1 MSKLRL
7 SVRFANVLKAMGN
20 NKISKEILRNVNQ
33 EMDLVNNYVDI
44 TSTKDNLSFTPDR
57 KANELLQDIP
67 NYFMVTNHG
76 NLLFK
81 SSNKKIF
88 KALDFDM
95 EAPTAFQI
103 PQGTIGDVLKE
114 ITSEVSGKTYCLFKE
129 KGSERLGVI
138 NKQALK
144 PHNDIYYQYLPNQ
157 DTYGCE
163 PGAISPWENALD
175 VHVDVI
181 STSRNNIKVGRL
193 VRTIVKETYSDSELE
208 EFVNTYKS
216 TYDILGDAFNK
227 IEIVE
232 GEDIIHWYNKENYV
246 SGGGTLNSSCM
257 AEVAKT
263 YFNIYVK
270 NSNVKMVILYGDE
283 GKIKDGRYRDK
294 KIKGRAILWTCEI
307 DGEAATYMDR
317 IYTKDDSD
325 SRLFKEFA
333 LKNGWW
339 HKEHQDME
347 PTQYVTNGTQR
358 KRATIKVKLDKAK
371 TGKLPYMDTLC
382 YIDTKGK
389 FCTNNPSN
397 CDDEYRRTARTTH
410 GSWHEN
416 D

>member
-44 TSTKDNLSFTPDR
+44 TSTKDNLIFTPDR

-67 NYFMVTNHG
+67 NYFIVIGSG

-81 SSNKKIF
+81 RSNRKIF
-88 KALDFDM
+88 EALEFDM
-95 EAPTAFQI
+95 DAPTAFQI
-103 PQGTIGDVLKE
+103 SKSTIGDILKE
-114 ITSEVSGKTYCLFKE
+114 YVSEQSGKTYCLFKE
-129 KGSERLGVI
+129 KGTERLGVI
-138 NKQALK
+138 NKGALK
-144 PHNDIYYQYLPNQ
+144 PHSEIYYKYLSG
-157 DTYGCE
+157 DDCYGD
-163 PGAISPWENALD
+163 GSISPWESALD
-175 VHVDVI
+175 VHVDVV

-193 VRTIVKETYSDSELE
+193 VRTIVKETYTDSELE

-227 IEIVE
+227 IEVVE
-232 GEDIIHWYNKENYV
+232 GEDIVHWYNKENYV

-270 NSNVKMVILYGDE
+270 NPNVKMVILYGDY
-283 GKIKDGRYRDK
+283 GKINDGRYRDK

-307 DGEAATYMDR
+307 DGVEATYMDR

-325 SRLFKEFA
+325 SRLFKEYA
-333 LKNGWW
+333 LHNGWW

-347 PTQYVTNGTQR
+347 PSQYVTNGVDR
-358 KRATIKVKLDKAK
+358 KRATIKVKLEKSK

-382 YIDTKGK
+382 YVDTKGK
-389 FCTNNPSN
+389 FCTNKSDI

>member
-7 SVRFANVLKAMGN
+7 SVKFANVLKAMGN

-67 NYFMVTNHG
+67 NYFIVIGSG

-81 SSNKKIF
+81 RSNRKIF
-88 KALDFDM
+88 EALEFDM
-95 EAPTAFQI
+95 DAPTAFQI
-103 PQGTIGDVLKE
+103 SKSTIGDILKE
-114 ITSEVSGKTYCLFKE
+114 YVSEQSGKTYCLFKE
-129 KGSERLGVI
+129 KGTERLGVI
-138 NKQALK
+138 NKGALT
-144 PHNDIYYQYLPNQ
+144 PHSEIYYKYLPGQ
-157 DTYGCE
+157 DCYE
-163 PGAISPWENALD
+163 PGSISPWENALD
-175 VHVDVI
+175 VHVDVV

-193 VRTIVKETYSDSELE
+193 VRTIVKETYTDSELE

-227 IEIVE
+227 IEVVE
-232 GEDIIHWYNKENYV
+232 GEDIVHWYNKENYV

-270 NSNVKMVILYGDE
+270 NPNVKMVILYGDY
-283 GKIKDGRYRDK
+283 GKINDGRYRDK

-307 DGEAATYMDR
+307 DGVEATYMDR
-317 IYTKDDSD
+317 VYTKDDSD
-325 SRLFKEFA
+325 TRLFKEYA
-333 LKNGWW
+333 LHNGWW

-347 PTQYVTNGTQR
+347 PTQYVTNGTDR
-358 KRATIKVKLDKAK
+358 KRATIKVKLEKSK

-382 YIDTKGK
+382 YVDTKGK
-389 FCTNNPSN
+389 FCTNKSDI

>member
-7 SVRFANVLKAMGN
+7 SVKFANVLKAMGN

-67 NYFMVTNHG
+67 NYFIVIGSG

-81 SSNKKIF
+81 RSNRKIF
-88 KALDFDM
+88 EALEFDM
-95 EAPTAFQI
+95 DAPTAFQI
-103 PQGTIGDVLKE
+103 SKSTIGDILKE
-114 ITSEVSGKTYCLFKE
+114 YVSEQSGKTYCLFKE
-129 KGSERLGVI
+129 KGTERLGVI
-138 NKQALK
+138 NKGALT
-144 PHNDIYYQYLPNQ
+144 PHSEIYYKYLPGQ
-157 DTYGCE
+157 DCYE
-163 PGAISPWENALD
+163 PGSISPWENALD
-175 VHVDVI
+175 VHVDVV

-193 VRTIVKETYSDSELE
+193 VRTIVKETYTDSELE

-227 IEIVE
+227 IEVVE
-232 GEDIIHWYNKENYV
+232 GEDIVHWYNKENYV
-246 SGGGTLNSSCM
+246 EGGGTLNSSCM

-270 NSNVKMVILYGDE
+270 NSNVKLVVLYGDN

-307 DGEAATYMDR
+307 DGVEATYMDR

-325 SRLFKEFA
+325 SRLFKEYA
-333 LKNGWW
+333 LHNGWW

-347 PTQYVTNGTQR
+347 PTQYVTNGTDR
-358 KRATIKVKLDKAK
+358 KRATIKVKLEKSK

-382 YIDTKGK
+382 YVDTKGK
-389 FCTNNPSN
+389 FCTNKSDI

>member
-7 SVRFANVLKAMGN
+7 SVRFSNVLKAMGN
-20 NKISKEILRNVNQ
+20 NKISKEILRNSNQ
-33 EMDLVNNYVDI
+33 EMILVNNYVDI

-67 NYFMVTNHG
+67 NYFMVVGTG

-81 SSNKKIF
+81 RSNIKIF
-88 KALDFDM
+88 TSLEFDM
-95 EAPTAFQI
+95 ESPTSFQI
-103 PQGTIGDVLKE
+103 PKGTIGDILKE
-114 ITSEVSGKTYCLFKE
+114 YVSEQSGKTYCLFKE
-129 KGSERLGVI
+129 KGTERLGVI
-138 NKQALK
+138 NKQSLN
-144 PHNDIYYQYLPNQ
+144 PHSEIYYKYLPG
-157 DTYGCE
+157 DDCYE
-163 PGAISPWENALD
+163 PGSISPWENALD

-193 VRTIVKETYSDSELE
+193 VRTIIKETYTDSELE
-208 EFVNTYKS
+208 DFVNTYKS

-227 IEIVE
+227 IEVVE
-232 GEDIIHWYNKENYV
+232 GEEIVHWYKKENYV
-246 SGGGTLNSSCM
+246 EGGGTLNSSCM
-257 AEVAKT
+257 AEVTKT

-283 GKIKDGRYRDK
+283 GKIKDGRYRDE
-294 KIKGRAILWTCEI
+294 KIKGRAILWTCDI
-307 DGEAATYMDR
+307 DGVEATYMDR

-325 SRLFKEFA
+325 TRLFKEYA
-333 LKNGWW
+333 LHNDWW

-347 PTQYVTNGTQR
+347 TNQYFTNGSQR
-358 KRATIKVKLDKAK
+358 KRAIIKVKLEKSK

-382 YIDTKGK
+382 YVDTKSK
-389 FCTNNPSN
+389 FCTNSSSE

>member
-33 EMDLVNNYVDI
+33 EMNLVNNYVDI

-67 NYFMVTNHG
+67 NYFIVTGSG

-88 KALDFDM
+88 GALGFDM
-95 EAPTAFQI
+95 EAPTAVQI
-103 PQGTIGDVLKE
+103 PQGIIGDVLKE
-114 ITSEVSGKTYCLFKE
+114 VTSEVSGKTYCLFKE
-129 KGSERLGVI
+129 KGTERLGVI
-138 NKQALK
+138 NKQAIK
-144 PHNDIYYQYLPNQ
+144 PHSEIYYQYLNSQ
-157 DTYGCE
+157 DCYGD
-163 PGAISPWENALD
+163 GSVSPWENALD

-193 VRTIVKETYSDSELE
+193 VRTIVKETYTDSELE

-227 IEIVE
+227 IEVIE
-232 GEDIIHWYNKENYV
+232 GEDIIHWYKKDNYV

-270 NSNVKMVILYGDE
+270 NTNVKMIILYGDE
-283 GKIKDGRYRDK
+283 GKIKDGRYRDE

-307 DGEAATYMDR
+307 DGESATYMDR
-317 IYTKDDSD
+317 I
-325 SRLFKEFA
+325 
-333 LKNGWW
+333 
-339 HKEHQDME
+339 
-347 PTQYVTNGTQR
+347 
-358 KRATIKVKLDKAK
+358 
-371 TGKLPYMDTLC
+371 
-382 YIDTKGK
+382 
-389 FCTNNPSN
+389 
-397 CDDEYRRTARTTH
+397 
-410 GSWHEN
+410 
-416 D
+416 

>member
-67 NYFMVTNHG
+67 NYFIVTGAG

-81 SSNKKIF
+81 RSNRKIF
-88 KALDFDM
+88 ASLEFDM

-103 PQGTIGDVLKE
+103 SQGIIGDILKE
-114 ITSEVSGKTYCLFKE
+114 HVSEQSGKTYCLFKE
-129 KGSERLGVI
+129 KGTERLGVI
-138 NKQALK
+138 NKGALR
-144 PHNDIYYQYLPNQ
+144 PHNEIYYKYLPG
-157 DTYGCE
+157 DDCYE
-163 PGAISPWENALD
+163 PGSISPWENALD
-175 VHVDVI
+175 VHVDVV

-193 VRTIVKETYSDSELE
+193 VRTIVKETYTDSELE

-227 IEIVE
+227 IEVVE
-232 GEDIIHWYNKENYV
+232 GEDIVHWYNKENYV

-263 YFNIYVK
+263 YFNIYSK

-307 DGEAATYMDR
+307 DGVEATYMDR
-317 IYTKDDSD
+317 VYTKDDSD
-325 SRLFKEFA
+325 TRLFKEYA
-333 LKNGWW
+333 LHNGWW

-347 PTQYVTNGTQR
+347 PTQYVTNGTDR
-358 KRATIKVKLDKAK
+358 KRATIKVKLEKSK

-382 YIDTKGK
+382 YVDTKGK
-389 FCTNNPSN
+389 FCTNKSDI